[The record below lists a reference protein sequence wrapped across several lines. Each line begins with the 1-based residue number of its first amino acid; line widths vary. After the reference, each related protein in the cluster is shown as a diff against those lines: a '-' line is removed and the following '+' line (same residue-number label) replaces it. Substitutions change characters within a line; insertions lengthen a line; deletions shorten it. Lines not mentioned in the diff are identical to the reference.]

1 MGSVDP
7 AVFSLRL
14 SWSLRD
20 GRSEAAGD
28 LGSVSVTQREA
39 RLWAPYREAFSTFR
53 DLLEAL
59 RLTWTPSRARE
70 FPRKAVV
77 KKLAEEKKH
86 SPLMRNNLSA
96 FIKQTE
102 NVPLKS
108 FQSVSTNKTRLT
120 ESGWQPGLR
129 LQVKRLRLVSC
140 PGTCR
145 AGAPPAG
152 PPGRGPRGSTPF
164 PPQQRDSRLQCGRGA
179 NRWHKRP
186 GLARGSPSVP
196 PGCLCGPEGLRA
208 RAPRRAG
215 PGPAGRSAPG
225 PSSGRRGQERLRPA
239 PSAGRPW
246 TRRRMWRCSPSA

>member
-1 MGSVDP
+1 MRGSAGICPVTSIHPAAASSANSPQGPTLWDVSGQDGGARAQAHPPPSSSCLRPTVRKVKCPPGLAVDTTSGGANVARMGSVDP

-20 GRSEAAGD
+20 GR
-28 LGSVSVTQREA
+28 
-39 RLWAPYREAFSTFR
+39 
-53 DLLEAL
+53 
-59 RLTWTPSRARE
+59 
-70 FPRKAVV
+70 
-77 KKLAEEKKH
+77 
-86 SPLMRNNLSA
+86 
-96 FIKQTE
+96 
-102 NVPLKS
+102 
-108 FQSVSTNKTRLT
+108 
-120 ESGWQPGLR
+120 
-129 LQVKRLRLVSC
+129 RLRLVSC